1 MSRQDFTPQVRSPWR
16 LFLGVLCIA
25 LVMLCGTLSVAHT
38 HSDWRTHADCGLCV
52 AAHAVVHNI
61 APVAPSLTALV
72 FVLLDPPSLPPL
84 RARKPLKSGLFTR
97 PPPAGALS

>member
-1 MSRQDFTPQVRSPWR
+1 MCHQDLTPQVRSPWK

-38 HSDWRTHADCGLCV
+38 HSDWQSHADCGLCV
-52 AAHAVVHNI
+52 AAHAVVHDI
-61 APVAPSLTALV
+61 APAAPTLAVQV
-72 FVLLDPPSLPPL
+72 FVLLDPPILPPL

-97 PPPAGALS
+97 PPPAGALA